1 MVASDDVILTARELA
16 VRWRISPATIAT
28 RHSVRPWLL
37 PTATP
42 DPSGRHRLLFRLSDV
57 TAYERRKTRGGKQ
70 MSTQKHITP
79 ADYGAT
85 YNKYLHAWRWWADD
99 HQELCLAVYDDTN
112 LNIDR
117 DPNRP
122 YEIEC
127 YWEAN
132 EGITVTQLEQLREVI
147 EKALACRKAL
157 LKQKQEGE

>member
-1 MVASDDVILTARELA
+1 
-16 VRWRISPATIAT
+16 
-28 RHSVRPWLL
+28 
-37 PTATP
+37 
-42 DPSGRHRLLFRLSDV
+42 
-57 TAYERRKTRGGKQ
+57 
-70 MSTQKHITP
+70 MSTQKNITP

-112 LNIDR
+112 FNIDR

-132 EGITVTQLEQLREVI
+132 EGITATQLERLREVI
-147 EKALACRKAL
+147 EKALECRKAL
-157 LKQKQEGE
+157 LKQKQESE